1 MKRFNQNT
9 LIGQLKDR
17 LQLIF
22 RIRTSGDFSFHTW
35 HNRAVKDAKIRF
47 LTNSVIVDAD
57 FLPKL
62 LINILTSILMSA
74 ICIGLIGQF
83 SFHTSMPIAHS
94 PLYKNNQI
102 EFFLVNHLYQWTLY
116 IRIQ

>member
-1 MKRFNQNT
+1 
-9 LIGQLKDR
+9 L
-17 LQLIF
+17 
-22 RIRTSGDFSFHTW
+22 
-35 HNRAVKDAKIRF
+35 
-47 LTNSVIVDAD
+47 IVDAD

-102 EFFLVNHLYQWTLY
+102 VFSC
-116 IRIQ
+116 